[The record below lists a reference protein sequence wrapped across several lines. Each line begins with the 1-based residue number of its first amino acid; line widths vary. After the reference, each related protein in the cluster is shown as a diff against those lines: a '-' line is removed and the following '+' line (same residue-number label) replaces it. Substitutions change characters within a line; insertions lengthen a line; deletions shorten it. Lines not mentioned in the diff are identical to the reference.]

1 MNELLSSMTMQN
13 DRHLSPK
20 RRSPARGRR
29 APVTRSPGRGPKGP
43 SKGPDVGTV
52 IKGLGIAG
60 GLTTA
65 TVLGLKVWDN
75 TFGKPPEPTPTPSP
89 TEQPAVPNSTALPY
103 KVVYPTS
110 TAVPTASPTPQPPP
124 TETQVALEYELV
136 TDPKQ
141 ALEQAKS
148 FELVDVANY
157 DPIANQIYNKLYPS
171 NETLNI
177 YYPFSIVPDR
187 AVTENRPVTF
197 GALTALAGGR
207 FNPKYLAK
215 LSGKEFSVTSFTFN
229 NPTEE
234 KPLVFQNS
242 REYFGFDHLTYDAQ
256 SDTLY
261 VEMGTDQAPYD
272 LTKSKKYDA
281 ERMIY
286 AVYKASHH
294 SYQFLGES
302 NQPDV
307 FLPMVPNGRSWTC
320 SVLRKDHRTDPNQPP
335 SQLELFL
342 IHSNVPVTV
351 EAFGF
356 YQTSA
361 SSFEYSPIQK
371 FPFTMFSSPQKDG
384 TLMFVQNTLP
394 KKE

>member
-1 MNELLSSMTMQN
+1 MTEITIN
-13 DRHLSPK
+13 HADIRSRTPPK
-20 RRSPARGRR
+20 RVAPRRGLVRPLHPVGPPRR
-29 APVTRSPGRGPKGP
+29 PGNGSDLK
-43 SKGPDVGTV
+43 K
-52 IKGLGIAG
+52 IAAWTG
-60 GLTTA
+60 VGLTAA
-65 TVLGLKVWDN
+65 TGLLVGGKIVWDN
-75 TFGKPPEPTPTPSP
+75 TFGKPYEPTPPPHP
-89 TEQPAVPNSTALPY
+89 TEQPAVPNSTPLPY
-103 KVVYPTS
+103 EVIYPTA
-110 TAVPTASPTPQPPP
+110 TPTVSAPASTPQPPP
-124 TETQVALEYELV
+124 TETHVALEYELV

-157 DPIANQIYNKLYPS
+157 DPVANQIYNKLYPS

-187 AVTENRPVTF
+187 VVTENRPVTF

-286 AVYKASHH
+286 AVYEASHH
-294 SYQFLGES
+294 SYGFLGES

-307 FLPMVPNGRSWTC
+307 ILPMVPNGQSWTRG
-320 SVLRKDHRTDPNQPP
+320 VLRKDHRTDPNQPP
-335 SQLELFL
+335 SQLELL
-342 IHSNVPVTV
+342 SMWSDVPVTV
-351 EAFGF
+351 ETFGF
-356 YQTSA
+356 YQASA
-361 SSFEYSPIQK
+361 SNFEYSPIQK
-371 FPFTMFSSPQKDG
+371 FPFAMFSSHQKDD